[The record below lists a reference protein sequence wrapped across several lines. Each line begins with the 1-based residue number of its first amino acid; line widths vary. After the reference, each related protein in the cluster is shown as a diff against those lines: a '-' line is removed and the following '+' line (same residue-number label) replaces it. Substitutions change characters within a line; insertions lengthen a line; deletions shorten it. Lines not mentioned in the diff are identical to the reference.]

1 MLSVLQFCPDGRSDS
16 GVNTFC
22 TELDRALRTEGVD
35 SRIVRTFRA
44 LQTSHTSLLHIHGLW
59 RLSNHRAAQW
69 ARAHGIPVVWS
80 THGMTAPWAMAHKRA
95 KKVLAWWLYQKRD
108 LARAALVHCTSEKE
122 LQWNAGAL
130 GLRGD
135 DALAA
140 SKFPVVPLGTRLPSL
155 EAAVSPLPR
164 TGPLKVLF
172 VGRIYP
178 VKGLVNLVRAAARL
192 KDVEFRIVGADE
204 AGHLA
209 EVKREISLIPSPSS
223 SPSPVFAFPG
233 PKYGE
238 ELAKEYDACDL
249 LVLPSHSENFGAVV
263 VDALAH
269 AKPVIASTGTP
280 WQVLAERRCGWWVEN
295 SPDSLARA
303 IEEARTSPL
312 EEMGA
317 RGRALV
323 EERFTWPAVARQMI
337 KEYEHVL
344 RQ

>member
-1 MLSVLQFCPDGRSDS
+1 MLTVFQFCPDGRSDS

-22 TELDRALRTEGVD
+22 TELDRALSAEGID
-35 SRIVRTFRA
+35 SRIIRSFSA
-44 LQTSHTSLLHIHGLW
+44 LQTSHVTHPYLLHIHGLW
-59 RLSNHRAAQW
+59 RLSNHRAARW

-80 THGMTAPWAMAHKRA
+80 THGMTAPWALSHKRW
-95 KKVLAWWLYQKRD
+95 KKFLAWWLYQKRD

-122 LQWNAGAL
+122 AEWNADAV
-130 GLRGD
+130 GLRGRD
-135 DALAA
+135 TLAA
-140 SKFPVVPLGTRLPSL
+140 SKFPIIPLGTRLPDL
-155 EAAVSPLPR
+155 EAARASRPR
-164 TGPLKVLF
+164 TGSLKVLF

-178 VKGLVNLVRAAARL
+178 VKGLVNLVRAAAQL
-192 KDVEFRIVGADE
+192 QDVEFRIVGADE

-209 EVKREISLIPSPSS
+209 EVKREISLLSL
-223 SPSPVFAFPG
+223 PSPVFAFPG

-238 ELAKEYDACDL
+238 ELSKEYDACDL

-280 WQVLAERRCGWWVEN
+280 WQILAERRCGWWVEN
-295 SPDSLARA
+295 SPDSLVRA

-312 EEMGA
+312 EAMGA

-323 EERFTWPAVARQMI
+323 AERFTWPAVARQMI
-337 KEYEHVL
+337 KEYERVL
-344 RQ
+344 CQ